1 MTSSPATGER
11 SWESYRQYLRVLA
24 DVHLPA
30 ALRGKLDPS
39 DVVQQTLLR
48 AHEKREQFRG
58 RTEAEAAGWLRA
70 ILVNTVAEAARAY
83 GRQRRDPARE
93 RSLEAAVEE
102 SSARLELWLAADQS
116 SPSEAAHRHD
126 QLRQMADAIGQLP
139 EDQRRAV
146 EFRHLLGLSVAE
158 IAAQMGRSEVAVS
171 GLIRRGLKR
180 LRELLTG
187 SRDDSH
193 G

>member
-1 MTSSPATGER
+1 MTSSPTTGER

-24 DVHLPA
+24 DLHLPA

-39 DVVQQTLLR
+39 DVVQQTLLQ
-48 AHEKREQFRG
+48 AHEKRAQFRG

-70 ILVNTVAEAARAY
+70 ILANNLAEAARAY
-83 GRQRRDPARE
+83 GRQKRDPARE
-93 RSLEAAVEE
+93 RSLESAVGE
-102 SSARLELWLAADQS
+102 SSARLEAWLAADQS

-126 QLRQMADAIGQLP
+126 QLRRMADAIGRLP
-139 EDQRRAV
+139 DEQRRAV
-146 EFRHLLGLSVAE
+146 ELRHLIGMPVAD
-158 IAAQMGRSEVAVS
+158 IAAEMGRTEVAVS
-171 GLIRRGLKR
+171 GLIRRGVKR

-187 SRDDSH
+187 GRDESH